1 MSATSVTLNEYVV
14 RVVMYTK
21 VAPDVKKNKI
31 EIKTNMKEMFQ
42 LTWNK
47 QKCVL

>member
-1 MSATSVTLNEYVV
+1 MVATSVTLNEYVV

-21 VAPDVKKNKI
+21 VAPDMEKKI